1 MKSYIRC
8 FLTGICIWLFAFS
21 VFAKENG
28 EAEYAGS
35 TQVQAYVVMETE
47 TVKDDIDQSDVS
59 TDDRRDP
66 AVKTGDDAPLM
77 LWITMLIGTGCLFW
91 TARHLDT

>member
-1 MKSYIRC
+1 MKGYIGC
-8 FLTGICIWLFAFS
+8 FLTCICIGLFAFS
-21 VFAKENG
+21 VLAKENG

-47 TVKDDIDQSDVS
+47 TVKENIDQSDVS

-66 AVKTGDDAPLM
+66 AVKTGDNAPLM
-77 LWITMLIGTGCLFW
+77 VWMIMLISAGCLLW